1 VVKHHRWII
10 VGILVLMLASM
21 VEGAAKD
28 TGPIKIAFIN
38 SVTGEKA
45 LAGTYTASG
54 VKMAVD
60 AWNKKGGVLGRE
72 VKIITED
79 DAGTTSG
86 AVAAFTKVVS
96 SVEPVA
102 VLAPIYSVMDLA
114 MVPYMLEAKIPV
126 VMGATNVKLT
136 HQNNPW
142 IFRIRANDGISTKLA
157 AKFAVEELGAK
168 TIGIL
173 HDSDEFGSGGAKMV
187 AAAVPE
193 CGGKV
198 VATKAYHG
206 GDKDFSSQLL
216 EFRKKNVDVI
226 IAWGH
231 AVEAGLVYRQK
242 ATLGIDIPIV
252 GSPSWGVPVAIDLS
266 EGAADGNYCIIDY
279 ISTDPDPRIQE
290 FAKLYKDTYNLE
302 SEFYGASYYD
312 GVNILLTA
320 IEKAGSTEPEKI
332 RQALY
337 EIRDFQ
343 GIIGKYSFTK
353 RGDGIHQV
361 RIIEIKNG
369 KPVMKSVVSGDPWE
383 PNEEASKLF
392 GLPALKDLPPLW

>member
-1 VVKHHRWII
+1 MI
-10 VGILVLMLASM
+10 
-21 VEGAAKD
+21 
-28 TGPIKIAFIN
+28 
-38 SVTGEKA
+38 
-45 LAGTYTASG
+45 
-54 VKMAVD
+54 
-60 AWNKKGGVLGRE
+60 
-72 VKIITED
+72 
-79 DAGTTSG
+79 
-86 AVAAFTKVVS
+86 
-96 SVEPVA
+96 
-102 VLAPIYSVMDLA
+102 
-114 MVPYMLEAKIPV
+114 
-126 VMGATNVKLT
+126 
-136 HQNNPW
+136 
-142 IFRIRANDGISTKLA
+142 
-157 AKFAVEELGAK
+157 
-168 TIGIL
+168 
-173 HDSDEFGSGGAKMV
+173 

-193 CGGKV
+193 FGGRV

-231 AVEAGLVYRQK
+231 SIEAGLVYRQK

-252 GSPSWGVPVAIDLS
+252 GSPSWGTPVAIDLS
-266 EGAADGNYCIIDY
+266 EGAANGNYCIIDY

-290 FAKLYKDTYNLE
+290 FAKRYKDTFNLE

-361 RIIEIKNG
+361 RIIEIENG
-369 KPVMKSVVSGDPWE
+369 EPVIKSVVSGDPWE
-383 PNEEASKLF
+383 PNEEASRLF